1 MNKLFKIRLI
11 LKVLSF
17 ILKLIYVLT
26 PKSSFQQNNRRIR
39 RIWKGVN
46 RKNRLFGVDSFM
58 SFIIAE

>member
-46 RKNRLFGVDSFM
+46 RKHRLFGVDSFM